1 MATRQTKLLFTEL
14 SDTKCIVS
22 DCEKKIKQRLIEK
35 PTPNTMCY
43 RCWINKEAGRGHFI
57 NTKPRTK
64 RIEAKLPVKNYRRKE
79 NDSN

>member
-1 MATRQTKLLFTEL
+1 MKQGIAKLPFTEL
-14 SDTKCIVS
+14 SDTKCIVNG
-22 DCEKKIKQRLIEK
+22 CGKKIKQRLIEK

-57 NTKPRTK
+57 DAKARVS
-64 RIEAKLPVKNYRRKE
+64 RIAEGLPVKNYKGEE